1 MNLTQYTQNLLKF
14 LEENPEAGALQVITA
29 MDEEGDGYSPVHY
42 EPSVGY
48 FTDEEGEGEFWKVD
62 DIESGEANSVCVN

>member
-1 MNLTQYTQNLLKF
+1 MNLTQYTENLLKF
-14 LEENPEAGALQVITA
+14 LEENPEAGAFQVITA
-29 MDEEGDGYSPVHY
+29 KNDGGDGRPVHY

-48 FTDEEGEGEFWKVD
+48 FDEDDKEFSLVE